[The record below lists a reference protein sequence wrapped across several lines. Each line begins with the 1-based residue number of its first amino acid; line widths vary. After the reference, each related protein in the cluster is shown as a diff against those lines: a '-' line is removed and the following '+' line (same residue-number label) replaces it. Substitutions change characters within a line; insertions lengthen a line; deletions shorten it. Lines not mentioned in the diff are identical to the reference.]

1 MSSFR
6 HAPYLNKPLAPLA
19 GASIPS
25 PRGSGGILF
34 APKLFDLLN
43 FYLVTQACSFQVSNN
58 RRTSL
63 YKALLSEHRHLATK
77 HAALQADHQAAQG
90 KKTARADIDVGFQ
103 SLYLC
108 PVSPLSDLFPG
119 ILDVGLQSLSLT
131 VSSFAFQLLLRNR

>member
-6 HAPYLNKPLAPLA
+6 HAPYLNQHPAPLA

-34 APKLFDLLN
+34 APKLFDLVN
-43 FYLVTQACSFQVSNN
+43 FYLVIQACSFQVSNN

-90 KKTARADIDVGFQ
+90 KKATYADIDVGLQ
-103 SLYLC
+103 SLYVC
-108 PVSPLSDLFPG
+108 PVSPLTDLFPG
-119 ILDVGLQSLSLT
+119 ILDVGFQSLSLT
-131 VSSFAFQLLLRNR
+131 VSSFDVQLLLRNK